1 MTQIELTGLTKR
13 YRNVTAVDGLT
24 VTVAPG
30 RVTGFVGANGAGK
43 TTTMRMIVGLSR
55 PTSGTATLDGRA
67 YRDLADPLR
76 TVGAML
82 DPNCFHPNRS
92 GRDSLR
98 VIARSVGIG
107 DVRVDEVISQ
117 VDLTEHATRRTRG
130 YSTGMRQRL
139 ALAAAL
145 LGDPDTLILDE
156 PANGLDPQG
165 IRWLRTLIRHLASQG
180 RTVLVSSH
188 QLAELSQTVD
198 DVIIIDRG
206 RLVTHQ
212 PMPQLLAQ
220 ASTTSLED
228 VYLALVE
235 QSDRNQPPS
244 PTRSTR

>member
-1 MTQIELTGLTKR
+1 
-13 YRNVTAVDGLT
+13 
-24 VTVAPG
+24 
-30 RVTGFVGANGAGK
+30 
-43 TTTMRMIVGLSR
+43 MRMIVGLSR
-55 PTSGTATLDGRA
+55 PTAGTATLDGQA
-67 YRDLADPLR
+67 YRELADPLR

-82 DPNCFHPNRS
+82 DPNLFHPNRS

-98 VIARSVGIG
+98 VIARSVGIA

-117 VDLTEHATRRTRG
+117 VDLTEHATRRTRA
-130 YSTGMRQRL
+130 TPLGMRQRL

-198 DVIIIDRG
+198 DVIIIDQG